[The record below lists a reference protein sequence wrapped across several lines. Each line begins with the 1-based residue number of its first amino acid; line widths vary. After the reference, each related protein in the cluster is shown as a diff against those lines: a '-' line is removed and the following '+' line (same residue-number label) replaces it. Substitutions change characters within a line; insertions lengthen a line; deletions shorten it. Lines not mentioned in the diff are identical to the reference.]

1 MTVEE
6 LIEALEENGKRLQVK
21 VSRYVEKTEE
31 EYWYTDIE
39 VYQNEDGV
47 VLISIDPKTAKVW
60 R

>member
-6 LIEALEENGKRLQVK
+6 LIEALEEYGNRLPVK

-39 VYQNEDGV
+39 VYEEDGV
-47 VLISIDPKTAKVW
+47 VLIRIDPKTAKVQ

>member
-6 LIEALEENGKRLQVK
+6 LIEALEENGDRLPVK
-21 VSRYVEKTEE
+21 VSRYVEKTSE

-39 VYQNEDGV
+39 VYEEDGV
-47 VLISIDPKTAKVW
+47 VLIRIDPETAKVQ

>member
-39 VYQNEDGV
+39 VYEEDGV
-47 VLISIDPKTAKVW
+47 VLIRIDPKTAKVQ

>member
-1 MTVEE
+1 MTVGE
-6 LIEALEENGKRLQVK
+6 LIEALEANGNRLPVK

-39 VYQNEDGV
+39 VYEEDGV
-47 VLISIDPKTAKVW
+47 VLIRIDPETAKVQ